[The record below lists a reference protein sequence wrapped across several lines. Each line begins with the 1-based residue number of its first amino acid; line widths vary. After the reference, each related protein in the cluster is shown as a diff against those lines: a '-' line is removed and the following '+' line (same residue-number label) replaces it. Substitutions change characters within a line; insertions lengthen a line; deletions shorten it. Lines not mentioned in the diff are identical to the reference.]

1 MNKLRRFLSIGVMV
15 MTIFATVGACVPT
28 SQAAASAGDLIKMDG
43 LSSVY
48 YLGSDGKRYVFPNE
62 ATYMSWYNDFSG
74 VVTIPASELQSYPLG
89 GNVTMRPGTKLVKIT
104 TDPSVY
110 AVEPNGVLRKI
121 QSEAQAAALYGSNWN
136 KRIVDLA
143 DAFFTNYTI
152 SSPLPSGSIPAGSLV
167 KSASAATVY
176 YYDGSSYR
184 AIADES
190 VFNANR
196 FQFSN
201 VLTVS
206 SIAATGTAVS
216 TAEFVNVAQNGA
228 STGVVV
234 TGSGLMV
241 SLNAAT
247 PAAASVPDNGTR
259 IPFAKYNL
267 TAANDGA
274 VTLNSIT
281 VTRTGLSDA
290 SVFTKVWAEKDGVRV
305 TSQKT
310 ISSNDEAILTF
321 SPVLTINAGQT
332 VTIEIFASVSNAGGN
347 AALSIASASA
357 VSATAA
363 SITGSFPVTGNLMS
377 FTNYSV
383 AQVKFDGGDGTK
395 APKVGDTKADLG
407 SFNLSFATTSKDV
420 IFKSVTL
427 RNGGS
432 EDLAKSL
439 SNLYLEKN
447 GTAISGNAVIDGRL
461 ATFTV
466 NGSGLLIEKG
476 DSVTFKVRGDV
487 MAKEN
492 TSTSTAFSLNK
503 IEDIDIVESST
514 GFGVEIIPVDLD
526 MEEVTIAAGAIS
538 TTKKST
544 KNQPHP
550 ADTEVVIGSKGVT
563 SLIANVRAD
572 EAISADGLKIN
583 YTGASSTHFE
593 NIKVYVN
600 GVLLGDFDPTGDTAT
615 ATIDSSVT
623 FNRGDNEVKV
633 TVDVK
638 STAVAGD
645 NIKISIAATNFLAG
659 MNPEYVASG
668 NAVTT
673 INGSPEGA
681 KITVQD
687 ASLSVAINDG
697 LPNTGNKIVK
707 GSKDVLLAKY
717 NVKALYDT
725 VRVNSITLNAN
736 ESTNNPRIPDSS
748 VGDIKL
754 YVNGT
759 LLATRDF
766 NGGVTFSSLNKS
778 IAKDEIV
785 SVEIRGDFD
794 TAATGYLKTAINIFG
809 EDSRGK
815 EVKSQNNATVDHE
828 IIDSGSLSVTLGAD
842 TRATSTVVAKAGVEQ
857 EIAQYRLTAT
867 NANANITELV
877 ISNDKAVDAR
887 ISEYRLYDGS
897 TLLATDN
904 PMTGTTTFKIAS
916 GNLVVPA
923 NGNKT
928 LTVKAVLNPI
938 SLKTQTGAQL
948 QLTLTGYKYV
958 SAGTEVASS
967 SLTVKPVSNTMTI
980 RKTMPTF
987 TLVSGVTGGQ
997 GTYQPVLTFTVS
1009 ADANE
1014 DVIINKLT
1022 FTKSGSAAAQAS
1034 TTKFYLYD
1042 GDSEKAKNEAAN
1054 TANFTLDPNGL
1065 TIAKGTSK
1073 TLVVKANTTEIA
1085 NDLNFGLSLE
1095 NGGTNIEWGEYF
1107 VDGAATST
1115 GANLSGFPLSG
1126 STMKY

>member
-190 VFNANR
+190 AFNANR

-383 AQVKFDGGDGTK
+383 AQVEFDGGDGTK

-544 KNQPHP
+544 SNQPHP

-572 EAISADGLKIN
+572 EAISADGLKID
-583 YTGASSTHFE
+583 YTGTNSTHFE

-645 NIKISIAATNFLAG
+645 NIKISIAAANFLAG

-681 KITVQD
+681 KITVQG

-697 LPNTGNKIVK
+697 LPAGNKIVK

-736 ESTNNPRIPDSS
+736 EGTNPKIPDSS

-754 YVNGT
+754 YVNGVP
-759 LLATRDF
+759 LATRDF

-794 TAATGYLKTAINIFG
+794 TAATGHLKTAINIFG

-842 TRATSTVVAKAGVEQ
+842 TPATSTVVAKAGVEQ

-877 ISNDKAVDAR
+877 ISNDTAVDAR

-1054 TANFTLDPNGL
+1054 TANFALDLNGL

-1085 NDLNFGLSLE
+1085 KDLNFGLSLE

-1126 STMKY
+1126 STMRY

>member
-1 MNKLRRFLSIGVMV
+1 
-15 MTIFATVGACVPT
+15 
-28 SQAAASAGDLIKMDG
+28 
-43 LSSVY
+43 
-48 YLGSDGKRYVFPNE
+48 
-62 ATYMSWYNDFSG
+62 
-74 VVTIPASELQSYPLG
+74 
-89 GNVTMRPGTKLVKIT
+89 
-104 TDPSVY
+104 
-110 AVEPNGVLRKI
+110 
-121 QSEAQAAALYGSNWN
+121 
-136 KRIVDLA
+136 
-143 DAFFTNYTI
+143 
-152 SSPLPSGSIPAGSLV
+152 
-167 KSASAATVY
+167 
-176 YYDGSSYR
+176 
-184 AIADES
+184 
-190 VFNANR
+190 
-196 FQFSN
+196 
-201 VLTVS
+201 
-206 SIAATGTAVS
+206 
-216 TAEFVNVAQNGA
+216 
-228 STGVVV
+228 
-234 TGSGLMV
+234 
-241 SLNAAT
+241 
-247 PAAASVPDNGTR
+247 
-259 IPFAKYNL
+259 
-267 TAANDGA
+267 
-274 VTLNSIT
+274 
-281 VTRTGLSDA
+281 
-290 SVFTKVWAEKDGVRV
+290 
-305 TSQKT
+305 
-310 ISSNDEAILTF
+310 
-321 SPVLTINAGQT
+321 
-332 VTIEIFASVSNAGGN
+332 
-347 AALSIASASA
+347 
-357 VSATAA
+357 
-363 SITGSFPVTGNLMS
+363 
-377 FTNYSV
+377 
-383 AQVKFDGGDGTK
+383 
-395 APKVGDTKADLG
+395 
-407 SFNLSFATTSKDV
+407 
-420 IFKSVTL
+420 
-427 RNGGS
+427 
-432 EDLAKSL
+432 
-439 SNLYLEKN
+439 
-447 GTAISGNAVIDGRL
+447 
-461 ATFTV
+461 
-466 NGSGLLIEKG
+466 
-476 DSVTFKVRGDV
+476 
-487 MAKEN
+487 
-492 TSTSTAFSLNK
+492 
-503 IEDIDIVESST
+503 
-514 GFGVEIIPVDLD
+514 
-526 MEEVTIAAGAIS
+526 
-538 TTKKST
+538 
-544 KNQPHP
+544 
-550 ADTEVVIGSKGVT
+550 
-563 SLIANVRAD
+563 
-572 EAISADGLKIN
+572 
-583 YTGASSTHFE
+583 
-593 NIKVYVN
+593 
-600 GVLLGDFDPTGDTAT
+600 
-615 ATIDSSVT
+615 
-623 FNRGDNEVKV
+623 
-633 TVDVK
+633 
-638 STAVAGD
+638 
-645 NIKISIAATNFLAG
+645 

-681 KITVQD
+681 KITVQG

-697 LPNTGNKIVK
+697 LPTTGNKIVK

-736 ESTNNPRIPDSS
+736 ADESTSIPDSS

-794 TAATGYLKTAINIFG
+794 TAATGHLKTAINIFG

-815 EVKSQNNATVDHE
+815 EVKSQNNETVDHE

-877 ISNDKAVDAR
+877 ISNDPAVDAR
-887 ISEYRLYDGS
+887 ISEYRLYDGEN
-897 TLLATDN
+897 LLATDN

-997 GTYQPVLTFTVS
+997 GTYQPVLTFTVR

-1042 GDSEKAKNEAAN
+1042 GDSEKAKNEAATN
-1054 TANFTLDPNGL
+1054 ANFALDPNGL

-1085 NDLNFGLSLE
+1085 QDLNFGLSLE